1 MNSDTTEMKAVAVIS
16 VPELDSSDIT
26 VVNVSVVLLTACGQK
41 LLFFLI
47 IHNSW
52 IPPAVI
58 VVNVSAVCLRPI
70 GKYDME
76 SFQPQYQLKP

>member
-1 MNSDTTEMKAVAVIS
+1 MKAVAVIS
-16 VPELDSSDIT
+16 VPELDSPDIT
-26 VVNVSVVLLTACGQK
+26 VVNVSVVMFTACGQI
-41 LLFFLI
+41 I

-52 IPPAVI
+52 IPPAVL

-70 GKYDME
+70 GKYNME